1 MIQAKDISIRNDNL
15 TGFPYWTWER
25 TINHWPC
32 SILRTC
38 NDTTRHDPCHAHDG
52 IHQNLATYK
61 TPSPSVVQASCDP
74 QLALLN
80 KIHRVSEQWRRWPPW
95 PQALCWS
102 LKLVTGVQHYG
113 RYADQV
119 SGQSLLAAQRY
130 IRHQMNPTI
139 EVSEGVIWCNHQTSN
154 ELH

>member
-1 MIQAKDISIRNDNL
+1 MIHAKDISMRNDNL

-25 TINHWPC
+25 MINHWPC

-38 NDTTRHDPCHAHDG
+38 NDTTRHDPCPAHDG

-61 TPSPSVVQASCDP
+61 TPSQSVVQASCDP
-74 QLALLN
+74 QPALLN
-80 KIHRVSEQWRRWPPW
+80 NIHRVSEQWRRWPPW
-95 PQALCWS
+95 PGALFWS

-119 SGQSLLAAQRY
+119 NHCWQHRETSDIKWTPLWRSQK
-130 IRHQMNPTI
+130 
-139 EVSEGVIWCNHQTSN
+139 EVSWCNHQTLN